1 MSIIQSVGD
10 KEVDDKG
17 FETLSAI
24 SSKASRK
31 TSSQSQGGHKVSIT
45 INSNMAASYSAL
57 SMKRS
62 NNLLTKSLQ
71 RLSSGKRIVAPSD
84 DAGGLAVG
92 MKLQSSLKRSAAS
105 RLNTQNGVSF
115 LQMQDG
121 VLKVAGEILD
131 RMAELKSFWNDISKS
146 DDDRQTYNHEFNELQ
161 KEMSTLK
168 GQKFNGVSLFAMVE
182 PDNNPLKIITSDDG
196 LGEKIEMARTGLFEN
211 LKSKF
216 GADSVLNTGS
226 HGEYRQL
233 VGSFTRDGGL
243 EDADPGKTTR
253 AYSSGSV
260 IYKNGPLASES
271 GYFMTLTDVG
281 AGTKIEDTGG
291 STSQWIRL
299 ADESGNGFAE
309 SYPLSPAYDHTNMKY
324 NAKGER
330 VAYLKGDVVKAQAHW
345 ASPGSY
351 LFLKAQTDIPRGIDL
366 ESLFA
371 GGHVGATG
379 YFDFVGSDR
388 SNGATAD
395 DKPLTEYLR
404 TNVNLSEPV
413 TFDQTATGLRDML
426 LTNAP
431 NGYQPS
437 HIKLAAGT
445 SIYAPSGDWGVQ
457 PWSSLATFKE
467 GSIVLDN
474 TNAAAPRILEFNSNV
489 KGNYHGGDY
498 NLGSY
503 VFYDG
508 AWLKAENNALATDIP
523 RNPDNPSMVSIS
535 AGDSYQAGDPVITA
549 GAISRVRVAT
559 NIMQG
564 TFDVKKSYTGGTM
577 GGGAGAGEVIYGGID
592 NATKQPIYIQLA
604 NNHNGEWKTGLQ
616 VGANQT
622 FVGTNGLL
630 YQNTGGAFTMTTDES
645 ADLGQAQMTQLTTG
659 GQSPHASDLVVSGTT
674 NISANVVSDANG
686 TLVANANSYFAD
698 NPWQKVDAA
707 GNPIGDPVQDAA
719 ASAYGDRTANYTSVS
734 NASKWTKT
742 HYSHLY
748 GQTVNTSYTRGDNLY
763 HQGKN
768 YIYTSHLD
776 SHDALYTDPANE
788 GYTEFSDLLR
798 LGAVKELPMYVDTRG
813 GGGGAGL
820 PDDIYFRPNQDL
832 KFVDRLPDGSVRTQN
847 MARRTDAPLPP
858 GDEIFN
864 SPDDAYFGGLQ
875 PGNDGIYGT
884 LDDYYASTA
893 DINIAQ
899 QSAHVDADSD
909 NNKDL
914 LDVGNNLEHFSV
926 ADFVDFIQTL
936 ANVRAVNGGTM
947 SRLTYAERIL
957 EENEINLGAA
967 ASRIMDTDMAYEST
981 KMARQNVLLQAA
993 ASMVTQANAL
1003 NNVVLSLL
1011 Q

>member
-1 MSIIQSVGD
+1 MSIIQGVGD

-17 FETLSAI
+17 FEALFTI

-31 TSSQSQGGHKVSIT
+31 TSSQSQGGQTVSIT

-71 RLSSGKRIVAPSD
+71 RLSSGKRIISPSD

-92 MKLQSSLKRSAAS
+92 MKLESSLKRSAAS

-121 VLKVAGEILD
+121 VLKVTGEILD

-161 KEMSTLK
+161 KELSTLK

-216 GADSVLNTGS
+216 GADSLLNTGS

-233 VGSFTRDGGL
+233 LGNFTRDGGL
-243 EDADPGKTTR
+243 EDAVPGKTTR
-253 AYSSGSV
+253 AYGSGAV
-260 IYKNGPLASES
+260 VYKNGPTSSES
-271 GYFMTLTDVG
+271 GYFMSLTDIG

-291 STSQWIRL
+291 ATSQWIRL
-299 ADESGNGFAE
+299 ADEGGNGFAE
-309 SYPLSPAYDHTNMKY
+309 SYPLSPGYDHTSMKY

-330 VAYLKGDVVKAQAHW
+330 VAYLKGDVVKVQAHW
-345 ASPGSY
+345 ASPGSN
-351 LFLKAQTDIPRGIDL
+351 LFLKAQTDVPRGIDL

-371 GGHVGATG
+371 GNHVGSTG
-379 YFDFVGSDR
+379 YFDYVGSDR

-404 TNVNLSEPV
+404 TNTNLAEPT
-413 TFDQTATGLRDML
+413 TFGQTATELRDL
-426 LTNAP
+426 LLANAP
-431 NGYQPS
+431 NGFMPP
-437 HIKLAAGT
+437 HVKAAAGS

-457 PWSSLATFKE
+457 PWSNLATFKE
-467 GSIVLDN
+467 GALVLDN
-474 TNAAAPRILEFNSNV
+474 TDTANPRMLEFNSLV
-489 KGNYHGGDY
+489 KGNYHGGGY
-498 NLGSY
+498 AAGSY

-508 AWLKAENNALATDIP
+508 AWIKAEGTAGAGDIP
-523 RNPDNPSMVSIS
+523 RNPANLISIS
-535 AGDSYQAGDPVITA
+535 STAHSFGDPVVTS
-549 GAISRVRVAT
+549 GVNPDVRVA
-559 NIMQG
+559 NSNMKG
-564 TFDVKKSYTGGTM
+564 TFDGKQAYAATDVVYGGVNAGQPIYVLLGEAHHGEWQTGKSINANDTIVGTDGFVYRADASITLTSDEAADLGSFSLLTATGASPTASDLIIA
-577 GGGAGAGEVIYGGID
+577 GAGAGTSSSSNVS
-592 NATKQPIYIQLA
+592 
-604 NNHNGEWKTGLQ
+604 
-616 VGANQT
+616 
-622 FVGTNGLL
+622 
-630 YQNTGGAFTMTTDES
+630 TD
-645 ADLGQAQMTQLTTG
+645 
-659 GQSPHASDLVVSGTT
+659 VV
-674 NISANVVSDANG
+674 ADANG
-686 TLVANANSYFAD
+686 TVVTNTYFAD
-698 NPWQKVDAA
+698 NPWQVYNLG
-707 GNPIGDPVQDAA
+707 GNIGDPVQNVSGDA
-719 ASAYGDRTANYTSVS
+719 YVDRTNEYLTLNNS
-734 NASKWTKT
+734 SKWVKT
-742 HYSHLY
+742 HYSHLS
-748 GQTVNTSYTRGDNLY
+748 GKTVGTSYTRGDNLHY
-763 HQGKN
+763 QGKN
-768 YIYTSHLD
+768 YVYTSHLD
-776 SHDALYTDPANE
+776 SHDALYTDPAND

-798 LGAVKELPMYVDTRG
+798 LGAIKELPMYVDTRG

-832 KFVDRLPDGSVRTQN
+832 KFVDRLPDGSVRTAN

-864 SPDDAYFGGLQ
+864 SPDDAFFGGLQ
-875 PGNDGIYGT
+875 SGNDGIYGT

-914 LDVGNNLEHFSV
+914 LEIGNNLEHFSV

-947 SRLTYAERIL
+947 SRLNYAERIL

>member
-1 MSIIQSVGD
+1 
-10 KEVDDKG
+10 
-17 FETLSAI
+17 
-24 SSKASRK
+24 
-31 TSSQSQGGHKVSIT
+31 
-45 INSNMAASYSAL
+45 MAASYSAL

-196 LGEKIEMARTGLFEN
+196 LGEKIEMSRTGLFEN

-216 GADSVLNTGS
+216 GADSLLNTGS

-233 VGSFTRDGGL
+233 VGNFTRDGGL

-253 AYSSGSV
+253 AYNSGSV
-260 IYKNGPLASES
+260 IYKNGPVASES

-299 ADESGNGFAE
+299 ADEGGNGFAE
-309 SYPLSPAYDHTNMKY
+309 SYPLSPTYDHTSMKY

-351 LFLKAQTDIPRGIDL
+351 FFLKAQSDVPRGLDL
-366 ESLFA
+366 ESLYA
-371 GGHVGATG
+371 GGHVGSTG
-379 YFDFVGSDR
+379 FFDYVGSDR

-404 TNVNLSEPV
+404 TNANLAAPSI
-413 TFDQTATGLRDML
+413 FAQTATNLRDMMHFH
-426 LTNAP
+426 AS
-431 NGYQPS
+431 NGLNPG
-437 HIKLAAGT
+437 HVMVGN
-445 SIYAPSGDWGVQ
+445 SIYAPSGDWGIEK
-457 PWSSLATFKE
+457 WANLSAKE
-467 GSIVLDN
+467 GTVVLDN
-474 TNAAAPRILEFNSNV
+474 TDPNNPRIKEFNTLV
-489 KGNYHGGDY
+489 KGNFHGGSY
-498 NLGSY
+498 SSGSHVY
-503 VFYDG
+503 SDG
-508 AWLKAENNALATDIP
+508 TWLRAESLTSNTDIP
-523 RNPDNPSMVSIS
+523 RNGVGMASLGTAMVS
-535 AGDSYQAGDPVITA
+535 AGDPVRDGGTN
-549 GAISRVRVAT
+549 RVRIASSIMRGTWDNEKDYAVGDVVYAGVSIASGRGDYIELSNKHLGSFKTGEAYAQGETMSHNGQLYIATSVIASSALTDIGDASKFVSIGVTPAATALLSAAATAVTAT
-559 NIMQG
+559 NN
-564 TFDVKKSYTGGTM
+564 
-577 GGGAGAGEVIYGGID
+577 ID
-592 NATKQPIYIQLA
+592 
-604 NNHNGEWKTGLQ
+604 
-616 VGANQT
+616 VGAN
-622 FVGTNGLL
+622 VLL
-630 YQNTGGAFTMTTDES
+630 
-645 ADLGQAQMTQLTTG
+645 
-659 GQSPHASDLVVSGTT
+659 
-674 NISANVVSDANG
+674 SANGGNQVNTAG
-686 TLVANANSYFAD
+686 TGFFAD
-698 NPWQKVDAA
+698 SPWQVEDATGTA
-707 GNPIGDPVQDAA
+707 IGDPSLQADA
-719 ASAYGDRTANYTSVS
+719 YVDRTNDYVS
-734 NASKWTKT
+734 ASNSSKWVKT
-742 HYSHLY
+742 HYSHLENK
-748 GQTVNTSYTRGDNLY
+748 TVNTSYTRGDNLY
-763 HQGKN
+763 YQGKN

-776 SHDALYTDPANE
+776 SNDALYTDPANE
-788 GYTEFSDLLR
+788 GFTEFSDLLR
-798 LGAVKELPMYVDTRG
+798 LGAIKELPMYVDTIG

-832 KFVDRLPDGSVRTQN
+832 KFMDRLPDGSVRTAN

-884 LDDYYASTA
+884 LDDFYASTA

-899 QSAHVDADSD
+899 QSAHIDADAD